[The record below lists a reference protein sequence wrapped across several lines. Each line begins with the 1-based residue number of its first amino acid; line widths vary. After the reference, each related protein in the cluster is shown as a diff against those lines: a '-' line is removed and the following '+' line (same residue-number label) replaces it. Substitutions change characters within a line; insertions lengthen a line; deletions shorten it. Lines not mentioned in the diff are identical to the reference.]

1 MTIDELQEILELR
14 LAELDVAPTEEVA
27 SAEKEDF

>member
-14 LAELDVAPTEEVA
+14 LAKLDVAPTEEITPEEA
-27 SAEKEDF
+27 KGF